1 MNRLFLL
8 AAGLCLTLSGM
19 AQNDTTNKTT
29 GSAGHPGDTLR
40 PAHSDDTL
48 RVGNLTI
55 IRNGKPDWDNRE
67 YVRVRKRRNWSD
79 KPSNVSTDWVILD
92 LGIAYFNDQTN
103 YSSAAAQKFAPG
115 STRNWFN
122 LNDGKS
128 VDVNIWL
135 FMQRFSL
142 IKNVVNLKWGLG
154 IELNNYRY
162 EPNLRYRINPT
173 TVIIDTI
180 NYTKDKLAVDYF
192 TVPLML
198 NFNFTPHRR
207 RNPYGFSAGVS
218 AGYRYSSRQKFKSHE
233 FGKQKTFNDFDLEPW
248 KISYVAE
255 LELGWVKF
263 YGSYAVKSMFKDG
276 LNQIPYTVGIRL
288 GAW

>member
-19 AQNDTTNKTT
+19 AQNDTTNKTN
-29 GSAGHPGDTLR
+29 GSASHPGDTLH

-48 RVGNLTI
+48 RVGNLMI
-55 IRNGKPDWDNRE
+55 IRNGKPDWDNPE
-67 YVRVRKRRNWSD
+67 YVRVRKHHNWSD
-79 KPSNVSTDWVILD
+79 RPSKVSTDWAIVD

-115 STRNWFN
+115 SGSNWFK

-154 IELNNYRY
+154 LELNNYRY
-162 EPNLRYRINPT
+162 EENIRYRINPT
-173 TVIIDTI
+173 TVVMDTVP
-180 NYTKDKLAVDYF
+180 YTKDKLAVDYF
-192 TVPLML
+192 TIPLML

-207 RNPYGFSAGVS
+207 RNPYGFSVGASV
-218 AGYRYSSRQKFKSHE
+218 GYRYSSRQKFKSHE
-233 FGKQKTFNDFDLEPW
+233 FGKQKTFNDFNLEPW

-263 YGSYAVKSMFKDG
+263 YGSYAVKSMFSNG

>member
-8 AAGLCLTLSGM
+8 AAGLCLTLSGL
-19 AQNDTTNKTT
+19 AQDDSTSRTTDT
-29 GSAGHPGDTLR
+29 SSHPN
-40 PAHSDDTL
+40 DTL
-48 RVGNLTI
+48 RVGNLI
-55 IRNGKPDWDNRE
+55 IVRNGKPDWDNAE
-67 YVRVRKRRNWSD
+67 YVRNRRHRNWTSR
-79 KPSNVSTDWVILD
+79 PSKVSTDWCIVD

-103 YSSAAAQKFAPG
+103 YGSAAAQQFAKG
-115 STRNWFN
+115 STKDWFK

-162 EPNLRYRINPT
+162 EENIHYHINPT
-173 TVIIDTI
+173 SVVMDTI
-180 NYTKDKLAVDYF
+180 NYTKDKLAVDYL
-192 TVPLML
+192 TIPLML

-207 RNPYGFSAGVS
+207 RNPYGFSVGASV
-218 AGYRYSSRQKFKSHE
+218 GYRYSSRQKFKSHE
-233 FGKQKTFNDFDLEPW
+233 FGKQKTFNDFDLETW
-248 KISYVAE
+248 KLSYVGE

-263 YGSYAVKSMFKDG
+263 FGSYAAKSMFNKG
-276 LNQIPYTVGIRL
+276 LDQIPYTVGIRL